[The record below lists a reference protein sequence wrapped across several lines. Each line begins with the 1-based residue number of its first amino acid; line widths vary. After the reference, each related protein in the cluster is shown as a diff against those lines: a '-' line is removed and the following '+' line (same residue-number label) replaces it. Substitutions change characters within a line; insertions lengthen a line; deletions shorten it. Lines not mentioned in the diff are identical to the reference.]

1 VPGILSKIA
10 MFARTPQGRRLTQQ
24 ARRAASDPRKRA
36 EAKRA
41 LGRLR
46 GRGSGRR

>member
-1 VPGILSKIA
+1 MPGILSKIA
-10 MFARTPQGRRLTQQ
+10 IFSRTPQGRRLT
-24 ARRAASDPRKRA
+24 AKAKRVASDPRKRA

-46 GRGSGRR
+46 GRGSGHR

>member
-10 MFARTPQGRRLTQQ
+10 MFARTPQGRRLTQK